1 MPGLEQTK
9 HSVSAQTPT
18 LNHDGGR
25 RRMIYLCFTHTAL
38 GYLAVIELI
47 RNAVY
52 QSIQDSDV
60 RTSVRQLMLGPN
72 WLMKQNND
80 LKNSKKNLKKILNQK
95 D

>member
-1 MPGLEQTK
+1 
-9 HSVSAQTPT
+9 
-18 LNHDGGR
+18 
-25 RRMIYLCFTHTAL
+25 MIYLCFTHTAL
-38 GYLAVIELI
+38 GYLAVIEVI
-47 RNAVY
+47 MNSIS

-80 LKNSKKNLKKILNQK
+80 LKNSEKNLKKNLNQK